1 MKNFKVFHHPIK
13 GFEAVKIGFSWPAFL
28 LGIPW
33 MIAKKLWV
41 MAGIWFLMSLCVG
54 IVISLVADHSGLTP
68 GLQIIVSLLLLV
80 VYTALWLIASFK
92 GNSWRLKNLEKR
104 GYELK
109 REIQADSP
117 DAAIALTVKGET
129 A

>member
-1 MKNFKVFHHPIK
+1 MKNFKVYHHPIK
-13 GFEAVKIGFSWPAFL
+13 GFEAVKIGFSWPVCL

-33 MIAKKLWV
+33 MLAKKLWA
-41 MAGIWFLMSLCVG
+41 MAGIWFLMYLCAG
-54 IVISLVADHSGLTP
+54 IVSVIADHSGLTP
-68 GLQIIVSLLLLV
+68 GLQIIVSSLLFV
-80 VYTALWLIASFK
+80 AYIALCLIPGFK

-104 GYELK
+104 GYEFK

-117 DAAIALTVKGET
+117 DAAIALAVKGET